1 MCALPRTRVAAACS
15 RWHPASLARVRNPS
29 DQPARGASPRRRR
42 FSDRGRIILI
52 AIAVIVV
59 GVLLFSRFFAGI
71 YTEYL
76 WFDSVGRAGVWSTVL
91 RSKLLMFFLFG
102 GTFVAL
108 AVLNLVIAD
117 RLAPSAFSANTH
129 PVVERFHEFFGH
141 RLRLLRIAVATI
153 AGLLFAA
160 PAVGHWQDW
169 LMFRNSQRF
178 NISDG
183 QFHHDVGFYLF
194 RLPFI
199 AFVIDWLFVA
209 LVFITLLVVATHVL
223 SGGIIIQP
231 PRPKVRRA
239 TKAHVAVL
247 LAALAV
253 VKAGDYWL
261 TRYEL
266 TTDSRGFVR
275 GLLYSAA
282 HAQLPAVVLLSLV
295 ALLVAGLFLSTLRT
309 NSWRIPIVAS
319 ALWAVVA
326 LVGGIIYPAAVQA
339 LVVNPNQRDK
349 EAPYISRN
357 IDATRHALGIDNIAT
372 KQVSFTDITE
382 KALTADITPLTNVRM
397 LRPEAMIG
405 RFRTDQSQKAG
416 LTINDVDPDR
426 YELDGRV
433 QQVAIAARELDL
445 SAIANKSWQ
454 GKHLINTHGC
464 GLVEAPSGSIRDRRP
479 DYKEVQLDRPEMY
492 YSDDIAGFAVVDT
505 GVSEEACPGYPEP
518 GAYSG
523 TGGIKLDSVLK
534 RTAFA
539 LSYLDYNMIGSSAI
553 DDNSRLVSVRRVE
566 DRAKKLAPFL
576 SYDNDPYPVAF
587 NGRVLWIIDAYTT
600 SDRYPYGESGDRTQ
614 LNPGSGLDHPFN
626 YVRNSI
632 KVVVDSYNGTVDFY
646 IIDPNDPVARV
657 WQSAFPGMFKSRD
670 QVPAGL
676 DQHFRYPE
684 ELFRVQTSAY
694 SKYRLS
700 PEAFFGR
707 TGAWSVAQAPIAR
720 PRAASAIVTTNS
732 VETESR
738 GQQDD
743 LATESGTE
751 RFIPYYSMLR
761 SPGETAASFK
771 LLRPFVPFSTDD
783 SKRNLQA
790 FMTASSDPQDYGT
803 LVAYEVTSQEDGPF
817 TVSNTMNTESSV
829 SQQLSLLNIEGT
841 DVVFG
846 DLQMVPVAG
855 GLLWVRPVYVQ
866 PSVPDPRNSQ
876 PTIELVLVS
885 QNDHAAFGSSLTTA
899 LAKLFVGFDAEIG
912 DVVDGAPPADN
923 SNGGDTGT
931 VTPPPSTDQTPAQLL
946 DQAETLFAQADQAL
960 DDHDLA
966 TYQANVEQA
975 RALVQQAVDLLKQ
988 G

>member
-1 MCALPRTRVAAACS
+1 MRA
-15 RWHPASLARVRNPS
+15 
-29 DQPARGASPRRRR
+29 RR
-42 FSDRGRIILI
+42 FSDKGRIALI
-52 AIAVIVV
+52 AVAVVIV
-59 GVLLFSRFFAGI
+59 GVLLFGRFFAGFF
-71 YTEYL
+71 TDYL
-76 WFDSVGRAGVWSTVL
+76 WFDSVGRAGVFSTVL

-108 AVLNLVIAD
+108 AILNLIIAD

-141 RLRLLRIAVATI
+141 RLRSLRIAVATV

-178 NISDG
+178 GIADA
-183 QFHHDVGFYLF
+183 QFGHDVGFYMF

-199 AFVIDWLFVA
+199 AFVLDWLFAA
-209 LVFITLLVVATHVL
+209 LVFITLLVIATHVL

-275 GLLYSAA
+275 GLLYAA
-282 HAQLPAVVLLSLV
+282 AKAQLPAVVLLTLI

-309 NSWRIPIVAS
+309 NSWRIPVVAS
-319 ALWAVVA
+319 ALWAVIA
-326 LVGGIIYPAAVQA
+326 LVGGIIYPAAIQA

-349 EAPYISRN
+349 EAPYIVRN
-357 IDATRHALGIDNIAT
+357 IDATKHALGIDNVAV
-372 KQVSFTDITE
+372 KEVSFADITE
-382 KALTADITPLTNVRM
+382 RALTDDVTPLTNVRL
-397 LRPEAMIG
+397 LRPEAMVG

-416 LTINDVDPDR
+416 LTINDLDPDR
-426 YELDGRV
+426 YNLDGRV
-433 QQVAIAARELDL
+433 QQVSVAARELDL

-454 GKHLINTHGC
+454 GQHLINTHGC
-464 GLVEAPSGSIRDRRP
+464 GIVEAPSAQIKDRRP
-479 DYKEVQLDRPEMY
+479 DYREVKLDRPEMY
-492 YSDDIAGFAVVDT
+492 YSDDISGYAIVDT
-505 GVSEEACPGYPEP
+505 GVSEESCPGYDDP
-518 GAYSG
+518 GPYSG
-523 TGGIKLDSVLK
+523 TGGIKLDSVFK
-534 RTAFA
+534 RMAFA
-539 LSYLDYNMIGSSAI
+539 LSYLDYNMIGSGAI
-553 DDNSRLVSVRRVE
+553 GNDSRLVSIRRVE

-576 SYDNDPYPVAF
+576 SYDNDPYPVAL
-587 NGRVLWIIDAYTT
+587 NGRVVWVIDAYTT
-600 SDRYPYGESGDRTQ
+600 SDRYPYAQSGDRTQ
-614 LNPGSGLDHPFN
+614 LNAGSGLDHPFN

-632 KVVVDSYNGTVDFY
+632 KVVVDAYNGTVDFY
-646 IIDPNDPVARV
+646 IVDDVDPVAKV
-657 WQSAFPGMFKSRD
+657 WQSAFPGMFKNRD
-670 QVPAGL
+670 QIPADL
-676 DQHFRYPE
+676 AAHFRYPE

-700 PEAFFGR
+700 PQAFFGR

-720 PRAASAIVTTNS
+720 PRGTAAVVTSDS
-732 VETESR
+732 VQGDSTAA
-738 GQQDD
+738 QAD

-751 RFIPYYSMLR
+751 RFVPYYSMLR
-761 SPGETAASFK
+761 SPGETQASFK

-790 FMTASSDPQDYGT
+790 FMTASSDPQDYGS
-803 LVAYEVTSQEDGPF
+803 LVAYEVTSSEDGPF

-829 SQQLSLLNIEGT
+829 SQQISLLNIEGT

-846 DLQMVPVAG
+846 DLQMVPVGG

-885 QNDHAAFGSSLTTA
+885 QNDRAAFGSSLSSA
-899 LAKLFVGFDAEIG
+899 LAKLFPGFKANIG
-912 DVVDGAPPADN
+912 DVVGNAPP
-923 SNGGDTGT
+923 DTGNAGGGV
-931 VTPPPSTDQTPAQLL
+931 VTPPTTGKTPAELL
-946 DQAETLFAQADQAL
+946 DEAETLFAEADQAL
-960 DDHDLA
+960 DNHDLA
-966 TYQANVEQA
+966 TYQARVEQA
-975 RALVQQAVDLLKQ
+975 RALVQQAVDALQ
-988 G
+988 S